1 MAFLPLSNSPAKME
15 RKEGW
20 KGREGREGRVGGE
33 GGVGDRREKERER
46 ERERKKEKL
55 AFYITLWNKVRLSL
69 VSVHFQSRYASA
81 NQ

>member
-1 MAFLPLSNSPAKME
+1 MAFLPLSNSSAKME

-20 KGREGREGRVGGE
+20 EAREGRVGGE
-33 GGVGDRREKERER
+33 GGVGGRKEKERER